1 MKKLKQE
8 KIIVIALFILI
19 IFMQILAIIYATSK
33 REYYHIDEYYSHGLM
48 GYKRAF
54 IYENEDFLDNWHDK
68 EYYKD
73 YLVINESEKNDFS
86 SVYKNQ
92 IEDVHPP
99 LYYLLLRIVCNFN
112 IGEFSIWPGTIL
124 NIIIFIIA
132 SIFLFL
138 IAKEI
143 FKSPYYALLV
153 CFISGFSLAIIET
166 VMYVRMY
173 ELLVLNIL
181 MLIYWHIR
189 KSEVKQLT
197 YKDLIPLYFMV
208 IVGFLTHYYYCVIV
222 AILFFIYLI
231 KYIKQKQLNNAIL
244 YIITLIASA
253 LTGIIIFPYS
263 IQHIFFSYR
272 GEGIKTSFFEL
283 ETLLSKILEN
293 IRLINSEIFN
303 NYSYIIVIL
312 AILICILWLIT
323 KKKTN
328 KKERNDKIKYI
339 TIPMAIYLGFSII
352 CSPYIDLRY
361 LMPVIPLIFCSL
373 IYVFYDILKDIT
385 NNKSVFLILVVISIC
400 FAITVIPKLS
410 NNLYTYKGH
419 KGALKYLESACN
431 IPMIYVY
438 EDYSAQYNKTM
449 ECYEALTKV
458 DKTYIMS
465 KDKFSSNNVKYILN
479 DVKTDNGIFAMMH
492 SRYQNQIIGELLEN
506 DVFETARY
514 VGWLGRFVIYEL
526 K

>member
-1 MKKLKQE
+1 M
-8 KIIVIALFILI
+8 
-19 IFMQILAIIYATSK
+19 
-33 REYYHIDEYYSHGLM
+33 
-48 GYKRAF
+48 
-54 IYENEDFLDNWHDK
+54 
-68 EYYKD
+68 
-73 YLVINESEKNDFS
+73 
-86 SVYKNQ
+86 
-92 IEDVHPP
+92 
-99 LYYLLLRIVCNFN
+99 
-112 IGEFSIWPGTIL
+112 
-124 NIIIFIIA
+124 
-132 SIFLFL
+132 
-138 IAKEI
+138 
-143 FKSPYYALLV
+143 
-153 CFISGFSLAIIET
+153 CFISGFSLSIIET

-189 KSEVKQLT
+189 KSEIKQLT

-222 AILFFIYLI
+222 TILFLVYLI
-231 KYIKQKQLNNAIL
+231 KYIKQKQLNNVIL

-272 GEGIKTSFFEL
+272 GEGIKTSFFEF

-303 NYSYIIVIL
+303 NYTYIIVIL
-312 AILICILWLIT
+312 AILVCVLWLIT
-323 KKKTN
+323 KKKTD

-339 TIPMAIYLGFSII
+339 TIPMAIYLGVSII

-373 IYVFYDILKDIT
+373 IYVFYDILQDIT
-385 NNKSVFLILVVISIC
+385 NSKNTFFILLAISVC

-410 NNLYTYKGH
+410 NNLYTYKGQG
-419 KGALKYLESACN
+419 KILEYLENEINSK
-431 IPMIYVY
+431 PMVYIY
-438 EDYSAQYNKTM
+438 EDYSAEYNKTM

-458 DKTYIMS
+458 DRTYIMS
-465 KDKFSSNNVKYILN
+465 KDKFSINNFKNVIKDVNTENGIVIMMHYAYEEEILGEILN
-479 DVKTDNGIFAMMH
+479 QKMYQDVEI
-492 SRYQNQIIGELLEN
+492 
-506 DVFETARY
+506 
-514 VGWLGRFVIYEL
+514 VGMLGRFVIIEL